1 MDIKPI
7 HQLSKHKFN
16 LINRAAG
23 RRLTVRSVGR
33 VSEHVKQYFKTAIKP
48 NYEGFGIYIY
58 ERLGEAKLYKILEGI
73 VEDFGVD
80 IEDVR
85 KYIYKRI
92 VLDTFFGALA
102 EDNIKKL
109 LADKYDLHL
118 DYTDEDTDVSFS
130 VDLFN
135 DYTAIQVKPHTYLSK
150 NPYNVGLQQSK
161 VSNAKKHEKYK
172 QKTGVTPYYLYYDKD
187 THELIKES
195 VELLTTKYGKSV

>member
-23 RRLTVRSVGR
+23 RRLSVRSVGR
-33 VSEHVKQYFKTAIKP
+33 VSIHVKEYFKSAINP
-48 NYEGFGIYIY
+48 NYEEFGVYIY
-58 ERLGEAKLYKILEGI
+58 NRLGEAKLYKILEGI
-73 VEDFGVD
+73 VKDFGVD

-85 KYIYKRI
+85 KYMYKRI

-102 EDNIKKL
+102 EDSIKKM
-109 LADKYDLHL
+109 LAKKYDLHL

-130 VDLFN
+130 VDLYN
-135 DYTAIQVKPHTYLSK
+135 NCTAIQIKPHTYLSK